1 MPPWTW
7 AFTTSAAVS
16 EYIQAHMSRHVRVSR
31 AGARKSRKR
40 SAQAQAGRTVHVIE
54 LGNTRSLM
62 VPRTQVARSAT
73 TRRRRSVSHRRGRPS
88 RRVSMSAMETAYAA
102 LYGET
107 TLALSVARSASMPD
121 LRP

>member
-1 MPPWTW
+1 MEYHGMVS
-7 AFTTSAAVS
+7 SANG
-16 EYIQAHMSRHVRVSR
+16 ITDKM
-31 AGARKSRKR
+31 R

-73 TRRRRSVSHRRGRPS
+73 TRRRSSASHRRGRPS

>member
-16 EYIQAHMSRHVRVSR
+16 EYIQAHMSRQVRVRR
-31 AGARKSRKR
+31 AGARKSLTK
-40 SAQAQAGRTVHVIE
+40 SAQAQAGSTVHVIE

-62 VPRTQVARSAT
+62 VPSAQVARSAT
-73 TRRRRSVSHRRGRPS
+73 PRRRRSVSHRRGRPS

-107 TLALSVARSASMPD
+107 TLAFSVARNASMPG